1 MTASGVRVKG
11 VRCDGEGCKI
21 KVCEGEKCGF
31 EAEGCEGLEWGEEVE
46 RRKARARVGRWR
58 AKKPCL
64 S

>member
-1 MTASGVRVKG
+1 M
-11 VRCDGEGCKI
+11 RCDGEGCKI